1 MESVSSAWNSMKDA
15 AGSLGT
21 TISDAVS
28 KVREKLTGQTGQPP
42 PTGPSIQPVLGG
54 RRSRKG
60 KRRNKNKKSKKYK
73 RFF

>member
-1 MESVSSAWNSMKDA
+1 MDSVSSAWNYMKDA

-28 KVREKLTGQTGQPP
+28 KAREKLTGQPPTTGQ
-42 PTGPSIQPVLGG
+42 SIPPVLGG

-60 KRRNKNKKSKKYK
+60 KRRNKNNKSKK
-73 RFF
+73 RFRAQLL